1 MSYNIIVT
9 GKKVNQRMPRHKA
22 HISIRVPKPCSENWE
37 AMTPAEKGRFCA
49 SCQKMVVDFSVMTD
63 AQIVAVFEK
72 QAGELTCGRFQ
83 IAQLERE
90 LVVLTPGTALPQLL
104 LAKIA
109 ASFLLLQTIVTS
121 AWSQTARP
129 PTHTTPKQRGF
140 QKKAKAKIIN
150 GRMFLENTNT
160 PVGGRVIAVS
170 GTNVS
175 AVSDTLGKFKLK
187 LLGSEPDTI
196 ILLIDDAPV
205 KTVYLRT
212 ISEQEE
218 ISVSC
223 PMLPASNS
231 IPITDIS
238 DLVMT
243 QGVPVAYIRGP
254 ELNIDSAR
262 TSGTQY
268 IIDGAGIDSLPKKH
282 KTRWQRMTRI
292 FRRD

>member
-1 MSYNIIVT
+1 
-9 GKKVNQRMPRHKA
+9 
-22 HISIRVPKPCSENWE
+22 
-37 AMTPAEKGRFCA
+37 
-49 SCQKMVVDFSVMTD
+49 
-63 AQIVAVFEK
+63 
-72 QAGELTCGRFQ
+72 
-83 IAQLERE
+83 
-90 LVVLTPGTALPQLL
+90 
-104 LAKIA
+104 
-109 ASFLLLQTIVTS
+109 
-121 AWSQTARP
+121 
-129 PTHTTPKQRGF
+129 
-140 QKKAKAKIIN
+140 
-150 GRMFLENTNT
+150 MFLENTNT

-196 ILLIDDAPV
+196 TLLIDDAPV

-238 DLVMT
+238 DLVTTT
-243 QGVPVAYIRGP
+243 QGGAIVYIRGK
-254 ELNIDSAR
+254 ELNIGGSG

-268 IIDGAGIDSLPKKH
+268 IIDGAGVDSLPKKH